1 VGKVIPKAHQLDVY
15 PIAATL
21 LDLSLPDGIVSQ
33 GGTLRDALAQPI
45 RE

>member
-1 VGKVIPKAHQLDVY
+1 
-15 PIAATL
+15 L
-21 LDLSLPDGIVSQ
+21 LDLSLPAGIVSQ